1 MVIIERPGL
10 PPLRREDP
18 TGRRPGPVLPTIDR
32 IKTPYLGPVL
42 PTIDRIKTPYLGP
55 VLPTIGGVKNPSLVP
70 VLPTSDRIKNPYLG
84 PVLPLNGPLPPK
96 IPVVP
101 QYGGRDFFS
110 PAQVVKRKPW
120 GNR

>member
-18 TGRRPGPVLPTIDR
+18 TGRRP
-32 IKTPYLGPVL
+32 GPVL